1 MTNTNSAHLGK
12 AELAARVEQGHR
24 VDCAKRFTGAAECT
38 CGHAD
43 AEEALESLG
52 GAGVATYSLFDLV
65 KAADSVYVEAME
77 AVEVGFGHFV
87 DASANQDQLRLS
99 CCDDTDFHFEDQQVA
114 LLATGEVMAIDCP
127 TDPDDSGTTYRLLL
141 TVQRPLTVDDLM
153 AKA

>member
-1 MTNTNSAHLGK
+1 MTNITTAPQYK

-24 VDCAKRFTGAAECT
+24 GDCAKRFTGAAECT

-43 AEEALESLG
+43 AEEALDSQG

-65 KAADSVYVEAME
+65 KAADTVYVEAME

-87 DASANQDQLRLS
+87 DASTNQDQLRLS

-114 LLATGEVMAIDCP
+114 LLATGEVLAIDCP
-127 TDPDDSGTTYRLLL
+127 IDPEDSGTTYRLLF
-141 TVQRPLTVDDLM
+141 TVDRALTPQDLM
-153 AKA
+153 TKA

>member
-1 MTNTNSAHLGK
+1 MTDTTTTKPGK
-12 AELAARVEQGHR
+12 SELAARVEHGHQE
-24 VDCAKRFTGAAECT
+24 DCAKRFTGAAECT

-43 AEEALESLG
+43 AEDALQLQDR
-52 GAGVATYSLFDLV
+52 ACVATYSLFDLV

-87 DASANQDQLRLS
+87 VASTNQAQLRLS

-127 TDPDDSGTTYRLLL
+127 TDPEDSGTTYRLLF
-141 TVQRPLTVDDLM
+141 TVDRPLTPQDLIT
-153 AKA
+153 KA

>member
-1 MTNTNSAHLGK
+1 MTDTTNAKLGK
-12 AELAARVEQGHR
+12 SELAARVEQGHR

-43 AEEALESLG
+43 AEEALASQG

-65 KAADSVYVEAME
+65 KAADTVYVEGME

-87 DASANQDQLRLS
+87 DASTNQDQLRLS

-114 LLATGEVMAIDCP
+114 LLSTGEVLAIDCP
-127 TDPDDSGTTYRLLL
+127 IDPEDSGTTYRLLF
-141 TVQRPLTVDDLM
+141 TVDRALTPQDLM
-153 AKA
+153 TKA